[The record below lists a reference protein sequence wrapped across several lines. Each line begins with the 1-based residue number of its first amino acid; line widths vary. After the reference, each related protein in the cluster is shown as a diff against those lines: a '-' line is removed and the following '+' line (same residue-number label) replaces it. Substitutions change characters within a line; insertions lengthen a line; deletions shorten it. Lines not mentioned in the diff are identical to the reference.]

1 MKNIPPNTS
10 MRELDAA
17 VLRLKQLV
25 LDLEPSERSK
35 AIQKIVA
42 QLMPERRK
50 AVSAVAK
57 FKKRVKPVKGRPDE
71 IQQQLIAQL
80 SKATARLF
88 DLHGGDHR
96 A

>member
-1 MKNIPPNTS
+1 MKNIPHHTS
-10 MRELDAA
+10 KHELDDA
-17 VLRLKQLV
+17 VLRLKKLV

-57 FKKRVKPVKGRPDE
+57 LTKRVKPVQGRLDE
-71 IQQQLIAQL
+71 QQQQLISQL

-88 DLHGGDHR
+88 DLHGGNHR